1 MKKRTLNA
9 DAHINKLIVY
19 YSLQAIHEGETCDT
33 YRAKLQ
39 QATSV
44 EANHTD
50 EGTRALIESL
60 ISRGEAL
67 ECPECSAIITKKWG
81 CDWVKCSACKTE
93 ICWVTRGRRWGPGG
107 RGDTSGGCR
116 CGIDGK
122 RCHPSC
128 GYCH

>member
-1 MKKRTLNA
+1 M
-9 DAHINKLIVY
+9 LI
-19 YSLQAIHEGETCDT
+19 SNFSFQAIHENDTCEQ
-33 YRAKLQ
+33 YQKKLAE
-39 QATSV
+39 ATV
-44 EANHTD
+44 TAITTENMD
-50 EGTRALIESL
+50 GGTQALIDSL

-67 ECPECSAIITKKWG
+67 QCPECSTVITKKWG

-116 CGIDGK
+116 CGVDGK